1 MPLQTSVNFDHQRVH
16 TMSHPQFPSAINNPI
31 TEDDIANYLANTPD
45 FFERHAELLAGV
57 QLSSPHNQRAVSL
70 QERQATLL
78 REKIKM
84 LELRIMDMIRNV
96 NDNMVLSDKLLQ
108 WARTLFL
115 HADTGTLPDLMTR
128 QLADQFTVPQVGIK
142 VWGVSASHKGAAFAQ
157 GVSDDAK
164 LFVSSL
170 TEPFCGVNTGLEA
183 INWLP
188 DPKAVASLAIL
199 PLRDGPVGNASPAFG
214 LLVLASPDA
223 QRFNSTMGTDFLTR
237 VAELASA
244 ALTPLR

>member
-1 MPLQTSVNFDHQRVH
+1 MPNSTLPN
-16 TMSHPQFPSAINNPI
+16 AITNPI

-45 FFERHAELLAGV
+45 FFERHAEMLAAV
-57 QLSSPHNQRAVSL
+57 QLTSPHSQRAVSL
-70 QERQATLL
+70 QERQANML
-78 REKIKM
+78 REKIKL

-96 NDNMVLSDKLLQ
+96 NENMALSDKLLQ

-115 HADTGTLPDLMTR
+115 NTDPVTLPDLMAAE
-128 QLADQFTVPQVGIK
+128 LADQFAVPQVGIR
-142 VWGVSASHKGAAFAQ
+142 VWGVDAAYAGAAFAQ
-157 GVSDDAK
+157 GVSEDAR
-164 LFVSSL
+164 LFASSL

-199 PLRDGPVGNASPAFG
+199 SLRAGPVGSTAPAFG

-223 QRFNSTMGTDFLTR
+223 QRFNSTMGTDFLAR
-237 VAELASA
+237 IAELASA
-244 ALTPLR
+244 ALSPLR

>member
-1 MPLQTSVNFDHQRVH
+1 MPNSNL
-16 TMSHPQFPSAINNPI
+16 PSAINNPI

-45 FFERHAELLAGV
+45 FFERHAEMLAAV
-57 QLSSPHNQRAVSL
+57 HLTSPHSQRAVSL
-70 QERQATLL
+70 QERQANML

-96 NDNMVLSDKLLQ
+96 NENMVLSDKLLQ
-108 WARTLFL
+108 WARTLL
-115 HADTGTLPDLMTR
+115 LNTDPAALPDLMADE
-128 QLADQFTVPQVGIK
+128 LADQFAVPQVGIK
-142 VWGVSASHKGAAFAQ
+142 VWGVDDAYAGEAFAQ
-157 GVSDDAK
+157 GVSEDAK
-164 LFVSSL
+164 VFASSL

-183 INWLP
+183 IHWLP

-199 PLRDGPVGNASPAFG
+199 PLRAGPVGSTVPAFG

-223 QRFNSTMGTDFLTR
+223 QRFNSTMGTEFLAR

-244 ALTPLR
+244 ALSPLR

>member
-1 MPLQTSVNFDHQRVH
+1 MPTHTNF
-16 TMSHPQFPSAINNPI
+16 SSAIGSPI

-45 FFERHAELLAGV
+45 FFERHAELLATV
-57 QLSSPHNQRAVSL
+57 QLSSPHSQRAVSL

-78 REKIKM
+78 REKIRM
-84 LELRIMDMIRNV
+84 LEQRIMDMIRNV
-96 NDNMVLSDKLLQ
+96 NENMVLSDKLLQ

-115 HADTGTLPDLMTR
+115 STDAQALPQLIADE
-128 QLADQFTVPQVGIK
+128 LADQFSVPQVGIK
-142 VWGVSASHKGAAFAQ
+142 VWGVAPQYQSCSFAW

-164 LFVSSL
+164 TFATSL

-188 DPKAVASLAIL
+188 DPQAAVSLAIL
-199 PLRDGPVGNASPAFG
+199 PLRGLPEAGGAHPGVAPAFG

-223 QRFNSTMGTDFLTR
+223 QRFNSTMGTEFLAR
-237 VAELASA
+237 IAELTSA
-244 ALTPLR
+244 ALSRLR